1 MKKVQISM
9 RIVALLLLCVCMA
22 MPEALA
28 QKKNKDFA
36 NLARFAKENA
46 ALPTPATGEK
56 RVVFL
61 GNSITEGWMKHH
73 PVFFEQNKNYVN
85 RGISGQTSEQFLLRF
100 RNDVINLKPAKVVIN
115 VGTNDVAEN
124 TRPYDEDYTFGNIV
138 SMVQLARANKIKVVL
153 AAVLPAAGFS
163 WRKDITDAPDKIEAL
178 NARIKAYA
186 KAEKI
191 PFVDYYTPMVYG
203 EKRQLNPDYTYD
215 GVHPTAAGYEVM
227 ESLVQK
233 ALK

>member
-1 MKKVQISM
+1 MNRKQTVC
-9 RIVALLLLCVCMA
+9 RVLLLLVLCVCVA

-28 QKKNKDFA
+28 QKKKDFA

-46 ALPTPATGEK
+46 ELPAPAKGEK

-61 GNSITEGWMKHH
+61 GNSITECWPLRH
-73 PVFFEQNKNYVN
+73 PSFFEENPNYIC
-85 RGISGQTSEQFLLRF
+85 RGISGQTSEQLLLRF
-100 RNDVINLKPAKVVIN
+100 RSDVINLQPKILVLN
-115 VGTNDVAEN
+115 VGTNDIAEN
-124 TRPYDEDYTFGNIV
+124 SCPYNEDYTFGNIV

-153 AAVLPAAGFS
+153 ASVLPAVGFS
-163 WRKDITDAPDKIEAL
+163 WRKDLLDAPDKIVAL

-191 PFVDYYTPMVYG
+191 PYVDYYTPMVYG

-227 ESLVQK
+227 EALIQK
-233 ALK
+233 VLK

>member
-1 MKKVQISM
+1 LSTETKFLNKITKQMK
-9 RIVALLLLCVCMA
+9 RILLTLSLCMLTLGA
-22 MPEALA
+22 MA
-28 QKKNKDFA
+28 QKKDWAAFGRYEKANK
-36 NLARFAKENA
+36 EVTVQ
-46 ALPTPATGEK
+46 PTA
-56 RVVFL
+56 VFM
-61 GNSITEGWMKHH
+61 GNSITEGWANKD
-73 PVFFEQNKNYVN
+73 PEFFKKNNLVG